1 MTCSLVRIAAGIGVF
16 AAVSM
21 SGAGIASAEPGAG
34 PLIETTCSYGQLM
47 AALQVEAPEASARLA
62 QRPDAQAK
70 LQEFVALPIDQRKQ
84 RVQGFLNRNPDVR
97 AKIDERRNTPEG
109 QAKVQMLAGIA
120 ATCHNY

>member
-1 MTCSLVRIAAGIGVF
+1 MTCSLVRIVAGIGVF

-34 PLIETTCSYGQLM
+34 PLIETTCSYAQLM

-70 LQEFVALPIDQRKQ
+70 LQEFVALPVDQRKQ
-84 RVQGFLNRNPDVR
+84 RVQGFLDRNPDVR
-97 AKIDERRNTPEG
+97 AKIDERRSTAEG
-109 QAKVQMLAGIA
+109 QGKVQMLARLA